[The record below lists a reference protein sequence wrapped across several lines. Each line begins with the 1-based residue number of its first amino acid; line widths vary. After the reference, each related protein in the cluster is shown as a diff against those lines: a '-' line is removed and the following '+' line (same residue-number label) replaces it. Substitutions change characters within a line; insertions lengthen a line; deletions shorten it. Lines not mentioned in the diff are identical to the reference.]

1 MFQKKFQAI
10 ETDGHSSFK
19 PWKLMDTKFQTMET
33 DGHKCVVEIVNKVQ
47 R

>member
-1 MFQKKFQAI
+1 MFQKKFQAM
-10 ETDGHSSFK
+10 ETDGHKVSDK
-19 PWKLMDTKFQTMET
+19 ET